1 MEIPIT
7 LGKLVKELI
16 INDDC
21 RISKNTFMKFLNF
34 MEKSKGYE
42 EDAKKFLTLVTQDSS
57 SI

>member
-42 EDAKKFLTLVTQDSS
+42 EDAKKFLTLVT
-57 SI
+57 